1 MCYFTFTGI
10 IHEEGA
16 IVRSAEPL
24 MAEPVT
30 VFDGSYIVEN
40 MGFYKEEIERANKE
54 RMLAEMDARKRIL
67 PDREKGIPY
76 VNKSPFLRR
85 GVDINEDTSK
95 DDNRI
100 WDYIRNDEGLMY
112 MLHGDSSRK
121 ETMKINLELLY
132 RSSADVDA
140 SRRMFKTLS
149 AGALVIDRIIDC
161 WAEVLNYE
169 EQFRALGSTNRLF
182 MGTRVVFEWMLLDQK
197 MHREKRMDRF
207 RKNMQG
213 GMHGNTK
220 LFDLRSFD
228 MVLFPILEAGH
239 YYLLVFEMKNP
250 AITLIDNGAENLTRL
265 VIDSDVYINKSV
277 PYKYVS
283 TL

>member
-1 MCYFTFTGI
+1 
-10 IHEEGA
+10 
-16 IVRSAEPL
+16 
-24 MAEPVT
+24 
-30 VFDGSYIVEN
+30 
-40 MGFYKEEIERANKE
+40 
-54 RMLAEMDARKRIL
+54 MDARKRIL
-67 PDREKGIPY
+67 PDREKGITY
-76 VNKSPFLRR
+76 VNKSPFFRR

-121 ETMKINLELLY
+121 ETMKINLRERGTAWAERFTNEEYRANPRAEELLY

-149 AGALVIDRIIDC
+149 VGALVIDRIIDC

-169 EQFRALGSTNRLF
+169 EQFRAPGSTNRLF

-197 MHREKRMDRF
+197 MHHEKRMDRF

-220 LFDLRSFD
+220 L
-228 MVLFPILEAGH
+228 
-239 YYLLVFEMKNP
+239 P
-250 AITLIDNGAENLTRL
+250 ATTIC
-265 VIDSDVYINKSV
+265 
-277 PYKYVS
+277 
-283 TL
+283 